1 MLVAQS
7 CPNLCD
13 PMDCSLPGFCCLWN
27 SPGKKTGVDSH
38 SLLQGD
44 LPNTGIKPG
53 SPTLQA
59 DSLPSEPPYM
69 CLRPDQLEMNPEI
82 FFCAI
87 YFTSTWG
94 TSTSEVEFTV
104 IYSQDGVGSA

>member
-1 MLVAQS
+1 MLRCVQLSATPRTVASQAPLS
-7 CPNLCD
+7 
-13 PMDCSLPGFCCLWN
+13 MGFSKQEHWRGLP
-27 SPGKKTGVDSH
+27 
-38 SLLQGD
+38 LLPPGD